1 ERAFGDA
8 QCERRG
14 PPWPNRRFGGS
25 DREETNER
33 QQGERARRDE
43 GPETAPAV
51 DSTHGVRVDPW
62 PDGRWNEPEGQDQ
75 PLLVEPGA
83 DGDAL
88 IQHEEPKQT
97 IHDGGLHHDDP
108 FAAIVCPHPR
118 QKRTSTQSDSG
129 QLSTTRRTS
138 RASMRSK
145 RR

>member
-1 ERAFGDA
+1 MPARREVRRRFRIGVGSHEPNGARDEIAEGERAFGDA

-88 IQHEEPKQT
+88 I
-97 IHDGGLHHDDP
+97 
-108 FAAIVCPHPR
+108 
-118 QKRTSTQSDSG
+118 
-129 QLSTTRRTS
+129 
-138 RASMRSK
+138 
-145 RR
+145 